1 METILSF
8 VADLLSFLG
17 ENKAAAIV
25 AKIRDF
31 LEKIF

>member
-17 ENKAAAIV
+17 EEKAATIV
-25 AKIRDF
+25 AKVRDF
-31 LEKIF
+31 RAKLF